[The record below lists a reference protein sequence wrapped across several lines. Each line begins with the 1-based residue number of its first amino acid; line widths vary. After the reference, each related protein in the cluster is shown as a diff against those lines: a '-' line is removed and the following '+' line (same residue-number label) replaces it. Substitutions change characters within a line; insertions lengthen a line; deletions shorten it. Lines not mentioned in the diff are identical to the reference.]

1 MPKSSSS
8 VGAISAKMPSC
19 SFGLSA
25 DTIKNGTG
33 LVVCAVYGWLV
44 SPSYIFSR
52 LPWSAVMQTA
62 PPFHCLNG
70 SIHYAGMPNHIG
82 VGKI

>member
-52 LPWSAVMQTA
+52 LYR
-62 PPFHCLNG
+62 FHCLNG
-70 SIHYAGMPNHIG
+70 SIHYAGMTNHIG